1 MCVSFKTP
9 SIKSGMMTPWSI
21 LYGSPMIFMYDLDL
35 GKQGLSIEFRSTFL
49 MFFKYFLIVDK
60 LRSFASLFVVIMIL
74 LLVTWMKSVMIFD
87 LEFFRHLLML
97 EVWMC
102 AELTINSMFGLVIGI
117 MTSFLDS
124 PLVVIL
130 ILGFLLLSL
139 LFFAFNIFP
148 TSFANKEGNASL
160 THKTSSMFDEIF
172 ALKACV

>member
-1 MCVSFKTP
+1 
-9 SIKSGMMTPWSI
+9 
-21 LYGSPMIFMYDLDL
+21 
-35 GKQGLSIEFRSTFL
+35 
-49 MFFKYFLIVDK
+49 
-60 LRSFASLFVVIMIL
+60 
-74 LLVTWMKSVMIFD
+74 
-87 LEFFRHLLML
+87 
-97 EVWMC
+97 MC

-160 THKTSSMFDEIF
+160 THKTSSMFDEMLVF
-172 ALKACV
+172 EAYV